1 MKLDAHLTYQI
12 ATSQKPPQM
21 RYHTITADC
30 QNYLSGA
37 KKISVV
43 TCSDFPV
50 VERAP
55 DTYDV
60 HTDVV

>member
-12 ATSQKPPQM
+12 ATSQKPPQ
-21 RYHTITADC
+21 ITADC
-30 QNYLSGA
+30 QNYVSGA